1 MKKNIFFHERK
12 YFFSWKKINEG
23 GLLFYRLG
31 EWWIGGEG
39 FLRC

>member
-1 MKKNIFFHERK
+1 MKGNIFFHE
-12 YFFSWKKINEG
+12 KKINEG